1 MNERKLALNVT
12 QLRYIQYECLYV
24 VTVINIFFKYFDKTG
39 HWKKEIDRY
48 LNLLVISVRIFVHR
62 TGL

>member
-24 VTVINIFFKYFDKTG
+24 VTVIHVFFNILTRLDIE
-39 HWKKEIDRY
+39 KKKLTDI
-48 LNLLVISVRIFVHR
+48 
-62 TGL
+62 

>member
-39 HWKKEIDRY
+39 H
-48 LNLLVISVRIFVHR
+48 
-62 TGL
+62 

>member
-24 VTVINIFFKYFDKTG
+24 VTVIHGFFKYFDKTG
-39 HWKKEIDRY
+39 H
-48 LNLLVISVRIFVHR
+48 
-62 TGL
+62 

>member
-24 VTVINIFFKYFDKTG
+24 VTVIHILTRLDIE
-39 HWKKEIDRY
+39 KKKLTDI
-48 LNLLVISVRIFVHR
+48 
-62 TGL
+62 